1 MVSVKNL
8 ANCDENYEY
17 EKVFFLN
24 IERHFYRSKVN
35 TAKNVI
41 GKKNNC
47 EPSSVWTTTPTDL
60 EDSWA
65 DISNTHS
72 TLFNKNGHG
81 QVITYSITIY

>member
-41 GKKNNC
+41 GKKTIVNRAQFG
-47 EPSSVWTTTPTDL
+47 PPRRLTLKILGQTYRTR
-60 EDSWA
+60 
-65 DISNTHS
+65 IQRFS
-72 TLFNKNGHG
+72 TKT
-81 QVITYSITIY
+81 VMVK

>member
-17 EKVFFLN
+17 EKVFFFLY

-41 GKKNNC
+41 GKKTIVNRAQFG
-47 EPSSVWTTTPTDL
+47 PPRRLTLKILGQTYRTR
-60 EDSWA
+60 
-65 DISNTHS
+65 IQRFS
-72 TLFNKNGHG
+72 TKT
-81 QVITYSITIY
+81 VMVK

>member
-17 EKVFFLN
+17 EKGFFLY

-41 GKKNNC
+41 GKKTIVNRAQFG
-47 EPSSVWTTTPTDL
+47 PPRRLTLKILGQTYRTR
-60 EDSWA
+60 
-65 DISNTHS
+65 IQRFS
-72 TLFNKNGHG
+72 TKT
-81 QVITYSITIY
+81 VMVK